1 MEGWSRS
8 GQSPCILLLLYYS
21 ATQGFESNEKQP
33 NFKLAA
39 LGLFITCLS
48 VSLAGECGR
57 RGVEF
62 PELGGEGDANVE
74 EVMEGVM
81 YPLPTL
87 SRPSEEGG
95 SDEASRAT
103 LLTRLSISPA
113 LSSVLSFSS
122 WISLRDKCTFDFI
135 STLDLLLFH
144 NLFHCRMYIIAQ
156 TLIKKPLN

>member
-1 MEGWSRS
+1 MSCTWPLSS
-8 GQSPCILLLLYYS
+8 
-21 ATQGFESNEKQP
+21 
-33 NFKLAA
+33 
-39 LGLFITCLS
+39 TCLS

-57 RGVEF
+57 RGVEC

-74 EVMEGVM
+74 EVIEGVM

-87 SRPSEEGG
+87 SRPSEDGG

-122 WISLRDKCTFDFI
+122 WISLRDNNALCY
-135 STLDLLLFH
+135 LLIFEKQ
-144 NLFHCRMYIIAQ
+144 FSF
-156 TLIKKPLN
+156 